1 MKNAILPFRT
11 TAKLHGHG
19 VRQTASSSESRK
31 TMVALLAVSIFVAT
45 AQAGLSTIASA
56 SQFSIQVFVE
66 ACRFFFAVLQIFG
79 R

>member
-11 TAKLHGHG
+11 PAKLRKHPVG
-19 VRQTASSSESRK
+19 QTAPSLQSRK
-31 TMVALLAVSIFVAT
+31 TLVALLAVSILVVT
-45 AQAGLSTIASA
+45 AQAGLRTLASA
-56 SQFSIQVFVE
+56 SQVSVQILIE

>member
-11 TAKLHGHG
+11 TVKLPGHG
-19 VRQTASSSESRK
+19 ARQAAPNFPSRK
-31 TMVALLAVSIFVAT
+31 TIVALLAVSIFIAT
-45 AQAGLSTIASA
+45 AQAGLSTLASA
-56 SQFSIQVFVE
+56 SQFSIQIFVE